1 MASVLPTLVVVAS
14 TEQLSLPLAMLVIF
28 GSAKLLD
35 EIFERLHQPGIVGQI
50 LAGILIG
57 PSVLGWMHP
66 TFFSP
71 GWLTLE

>member
-57 PSVLGWMHP
+57 PSVLAWMHP
-66 TFFSP
+66 TRFSLP
-71 GWLTLE
+71 AG